1 MTKFRRKF
9 FTFLEQDSAGQERAA
24 METTLDQDTDPA
36 AFDAGAGEGDDIN
49 QRAEEAAA
57 QMAQHAIEMKNLI
70 DTWTGKISEFEEFLN
85 GSSMDSVNTI
95 ITKANDATIIG
106 KMKKERTTINRI
118 ASELA
123 GLAAK
128 FQGYYNMA
136 DDPANKYV

>member
-1 MTKFRRKF
+1 MNKFGNRF
-9 FTFLEQDSAGQERAA
+9 FNLLKEQDVAEQERAA
-24 METTLDQDTDPA
+24 MEASLDQGTNPED
-36 AFDAGAGEGDDIN
+36 FNAGETGDVN

-57 QMAQHAIEMKNLI
+57 QMAKHALEMKALI
-70 DTWTGKISEFEEFLN
+70 NNWATQISEFEEFLN
-85 GSSMDSVNTI
+85 GSSVDSVNTV